1 MSYADSTN
9 MCHQCLGTYVP
20 KQWSNLEKWVIK
32 SGLIN
37 QSKRYLNF
45 SILNYLFFL
54 EKMVIKVLKDQK

>member
-1 MSYADSTN
+1 MSYVDSD
-9 MCHQCLGTYVP
+9 HCLGTYVP

-54 EKMVIKVLKDQK
+54 EKMGIKVLKDQK